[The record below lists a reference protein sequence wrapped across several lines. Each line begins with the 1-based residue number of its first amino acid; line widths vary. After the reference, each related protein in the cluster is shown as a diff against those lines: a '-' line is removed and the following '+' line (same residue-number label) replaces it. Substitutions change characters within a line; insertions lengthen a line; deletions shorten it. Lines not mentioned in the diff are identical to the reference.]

1 MKEFVFNFTSNDI
14 NKLCLQS
21 EVFNL
26 LTTALIFDQS
36 VTLILSLK
44 EDNLNKNNL
53 LFLSNVVNFPGKF
66 RLVSKKNITYYEFNF
81 LGIELLTSEEIE
93 NVIARADYCV
103 NC

>member
-1 MKEFVFNFTSNDI
+1 MKEFVFNFTSNNI
-14 NKLCLQS
+14 NKFSLGS
-21 EVFNL
+21 ELYNL

-44 EDNLNKNNL
+44 EDSLNKNSL
-53 LFLSNVVNFPGKF
+53 LFLSKVVNFPGEF
-66 RLVSKKNITYYEFNF
+66 RLVSKKNITNYQFNF

-93 NVIARADYCV
+93 NVIAKADYCV

>member
-14 NKLCLQS
+14 NKLSLQS

-44 EDNLNKNNL
+44 EANLNKKNL
-53 LFLSNVVNFPGKF
+53 LLLSNVVNFPGEF
-66 RLVSKKNITYYEFNF
+66 RLVSKKNLPYSVLDFI
-81 LGIELLTSEEIE
+81 GIELLTSEEID

>member
-1 MKEFVFNFTSNDI
+1 MYSTSLPNDV
-14 NKLCLQS
+14 NKFSLGS

-53 LFLSNVVNFPGKF
+53 LFLSNVINIPGEF
-66 RLVSKKNITYYEFNF
+66 ILVSKKNRNNYEFNF
-81 LGIELLTSEEIE
+81 LGIELLRSEEIE
-93 NVIARADYCV
+93 NVIAGANYCV

>member
-14 NKLCLQS
+14 NKLSLQS

-44 EDNLNKNNL
+44 EANLNKKNL
-53 LFLSNVVNFPGKF
+53 LLLSNVVNFPGKF